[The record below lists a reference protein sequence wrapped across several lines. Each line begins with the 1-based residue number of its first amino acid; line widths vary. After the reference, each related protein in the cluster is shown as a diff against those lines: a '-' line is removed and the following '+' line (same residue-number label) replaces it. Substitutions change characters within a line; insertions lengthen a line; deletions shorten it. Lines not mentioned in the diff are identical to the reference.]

1 MLFKVKQGILTPAG
15 ERRFQIR
22 FIDVLKIKM
31 KQLESVTKQIVSK
44 KFKLYKTRPELTV
57 FTLAKQGLRLGF

>member
-44 KFKLYKTRPELTV
+44 KMLNKIIL
-57 FTLAKQGLRLGF
+57 